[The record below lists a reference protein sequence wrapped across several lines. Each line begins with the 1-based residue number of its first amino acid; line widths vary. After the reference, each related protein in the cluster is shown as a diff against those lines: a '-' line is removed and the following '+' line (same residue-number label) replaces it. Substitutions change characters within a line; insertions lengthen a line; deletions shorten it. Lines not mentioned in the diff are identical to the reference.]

1 MRYQWKIA
9 NTKTK
14 KERKQEIMKENEWVI
29 DGSIWVWIQCEVHI
43 HIHEYNEWTRY
54 NTCIRK
60 QWVNKVCY
68 T

>member
-1 MRYQWKIA
+1 MRYQWKRA

-14 KERKQEIMKENEWVI
+14 KERKQEIIKENEWVI
-29 DGSIWVWIQCEVHI
+29 DGSIRVWIQYEV
-43 HIHEYNEWTRY
+43 HIHEYNEWIRY
-54 NTCIRK
+54 NTWTRK